1 MSPYSLQEEAVFA
14 AGSFWEAEDA
24 FARMR
29 GVISTDVGYTGGS
42 TGQPTF
48 HDLGDNVEAIR
59 VYFDQRIISYEELLD
74 KFWSIHDASA
84 EMDGRYG
91 SRIYYASEEQRRIAN
106 SAIAM
111 KKERGEEILTTV
123 EPLGRFW
130 DAEDYH
136 QHYLARLRGE
146 L

>member
-1 MSPYSLQEEAVFA
+1 MSTYSLQEEAVFA
-14 AGSFWEAEDA
+14 SGNFWDAEDV

-42 TGQPTF
+42 TSHPTF
-48 HDLGDNVEAIR
+48 HEHGDHLQAIR
-59 VYFDQRIISYEELLD
+59 VYFDQRVISYEELLD
-74 KFWSIHDASA
+74 TFWRIHDATA
-84 EMDGRYG
+84 ENDERYG
-91 SRIYYASEEQRRIAN
+91 SKIFYVTDEQKRAALASLEEQREHIEAV
-106 SAIAM
+106 
-111 KKERGEEILTTV
+111 TTV

-136 QHYLARLRGE
+136 QHYLAKLRGE